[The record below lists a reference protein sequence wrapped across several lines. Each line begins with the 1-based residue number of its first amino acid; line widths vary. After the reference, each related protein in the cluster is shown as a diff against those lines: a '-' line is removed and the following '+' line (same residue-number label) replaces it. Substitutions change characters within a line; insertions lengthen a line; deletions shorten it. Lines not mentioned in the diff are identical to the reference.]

1 MGELPNLHHTYLPW
15 VELQDAELWAQL
27 NTPFQIPSPP
37 LISAFCVSNP
47 PIAWSRSPFQIL
59 ERDPRPVSNIETRSF
74 QAMTKVRKEESSGG
88 MRMKCKVIR
97 GNRRGF

>member
-1 MGELPNLHHTYLPW
+1 MGTTRH
-15 VELQDAELWAQL
+15 
-27 NTPFQIPSPP
+27 
-37 LISAFCVSNP
+37 AFPDTVTSLDIGLLCKQP
-47 PIAWSRSPFQIL
+47 PIAWSRSPFQML
-59 ERDPRPVSNIETRSF
+59 ERDPRRVPNTEVRSF